1 MTITDDYNFG
11 TAATILD
18 NITTDEAKDYFESN
32 QADEYLS
39 SMEFHDS
46 KLVQ

>member
-1 MTITDDYNFG
+1 MSDIDILNSMTDE
-11 TAATILD
+11 
-18 NITTDEAKDYFESN
+18 EAKDYFESN
-32 QADEYLS
+32 NADDYLS